1 MCINDS
7 VKRCWWHAY
16 VGDSKWAPVSEF
28 LMTQFWSS
36 WQNRHQHFSS
46 STSTIHIN
54 LVSIIRISVTNV
66 NEKFGIFLHCLNKL
80 VTESIK
86 YITKIENRIFSK
98 YYLQRCWRRNVL
110 KSQRCYGRFWPFWSP
125 PSAINVANI
134 EIQSPKSTNGHQ
146 LWVTDITFSNFI
158 VINVNKIH
166 FTSASSFNSIK
177 SISHNRLLC
186 KMNSKRYLGFVFG
199 TSTLPF
205 QYFNGEL
212 SSVFCQ

>member
-7 VKRCWWHAY
+7 VKRCWWHAD

-54 LVSIIRISVTNV
+54 VVSIIRISVTNV

-86 YITKIENRIFSK
+86 YITKIENRIFTTMLETKCVKESK
-98 YYLQRCWRRNVL
+98 MLWTVLTILVTTIRN
-110 KSQRCYGRFWPFWSP
+110 KCRQHRNS
-125 PSAINVANI
+125 
-134 EIQSPKSTNGHQ
+134 
-146 LWVTDITFSNFI
+146 VT
-158 VINVNKIH
+158 KIH
-166 FTSASSFNSIK
+166 KWS
-177 SISHNRLLC
+177 
-186 KMNSKRYLGFVFG
+186 
-199 TSTLPF
+199 STLSHRHHF
-205 QYFNGEL
+205 
-212 SSVFCQ
+212 